1 MNFFKRKEEQ
11 NKMAN
16 IDEMLKT
23 LSEEDKAELKKRLMS
38 SEQIEKA
45 EENIAKKGADSQT
58 VKDRIDES
66 VGKQEEDE
74 GDKDSQSAKDRVD
87 EAMGEDKYLAR
98 KDAEE
103 KFSKLFER
111 LDKLEERLVEMDRR
125 PKVIDKDE
133 SDRLSE
139 LRKQYLN

>member
-11 NKMAN
+11 EKMAN

-23 LSEEDKAELKKRLMS
+23 LSEEDKAELKKRLTT

-45 EENIAKKGADSQT
+45 EENIAKKGTDSQT

-66 VGKQEEDE
+66 VGKQEKDE

-103 KFSKLFER
+103 KFSKFFER

-125 PKVIDKDE
+125 PKVMDKDE
-133 SDRLSE
+133 SNRLSE

>member
-11 NKMAN
+11 KKMAN

-23 LSEEDKAELKKRLMS
+23 LSEEDKAELKKRLTT

-45 EENIAKKGADSQT
+45 EENIAEKGTDSQT

>member
-1 MNFFKRKEEQ
+1 MNFFKKKEEQ

-16 IDEMLKT
+16 IDKMLKT
-23 LSEEDKAELKKRLMS
+23 LSEEDKAELKKRLTT

-45 EENIAKKGADSQT
+45 EENIAEKGADSQT

-111 LDKLEERLVEMDRR
+111 LDKLEERLVEMDRH
-125 PKVIDKDE
+125 PKVMDKDE

>member
-111 LDKLEERLVEMDRR
+111 LDKLEEHLVEMDRR
-125 PKVIDKDE
+125 PKVMDKDE

>member
-1 MNFFKRKEEQ
+1 
-11 NKMAN
+11 
-16 IDEMLKT
+16 
-23 LSEEDKAELKKRLMS
+23 
-38 SEQIEKA
+38 
-45 EENIAKKGADSQT
+45 
-58 VKDRIDES
+58 
-66 VGKQEEDE
+66 
-74 GDKDSQSAKDRVD
+74 
-87 EAMGEDKYLAR
+87 MGEDKYLAR

>member
-111 LDKLEERLVEMDRR
+111 LDQLEERLVEMDRR
-125 PKVIDKDE
+125 PKVMDKDE

>member
-58 VKDRIDES
+58 VQDRIDES

-125 PKVIDKDE
+125 PKVMDKDE